1 MKASS
6 QTLHHFDAA
15 QGSRKAKATQP
26 RSIRSTRPHFRQK
39 GSQSLGTYLKCMLVS
54 VTMSVTACSSSG
66 PPPTGTSP
74 MAPSVDL
81 CADTLQQVPAGPTNG
96 KLVGAINQG
105 RILIGIEAVPP
116 AGAVEEGTIALAYID
131 AGGLHVVPMAHDG
144 TLAHPA
150 WAPDGTIVFDSERAG
165 GRHLFRI
172 ATDGSGLT
180 QVTKQAGSAEVE
192 VSFSPD
198 GGRIAYAHYS
208 CVEERPFGIQV
219 AAADGSS
226 PVALNEPFP
235 LHSAAGE
242 SDPASSPD
250 GKSVAF
256 VRSVDDSHGAV
267 WVVPAAGGEARR
279 LTSDDL
285 GAAYPRW
292 SPDGKQ
298 ILFGGRWSA
307 GVEDYALWV
316 VPAAGGESR
325 RVFKHEATTWELE
338 GDWSPDGSQIVFKVF
353 TPGWDHNELR
363 IAAADGAH
371 ERTLWVGNKSTAETP
386 HWGP

>member
-1 MKASS
+1 MQAASK
-6 QTLHHFDAA
+6 TLHHFDAA
-15 QGSRKAKATQP
+15 LVARKAKGLHSH
-26 RSIRSTRPHFRQK
+26 SIRSTATYLPQK
-39 GSQSLGTYLKCMLVS
+39 GGESLRTYLKCVLVS
-54 VTMSVTACSSSG
+54 VTMVVTACGSSG
-66 PPPTGTSP
+66 PQPVGTSP
-74 MAPSVDL
+74 LAPRVDL
-81 CADTLQQVPAGPTNG
+81 CADTLPPVPAGPTNG
-96 KLVGAINQG
+96 KLVGTIDKG
-105 RILIGIEAVPP
+105 RILIGIEA
-116 AGAVEEGTIALAYID
+116 AAAGTIALAYID
-131 AGGLHVVPMAHDG
+131 AGGLHVVPMARDG
-144 TLAHPA
+144 TLAHAA
-150 WAPDGTIVFDSERAG
+150 WAPDGTIMFDSERAG

-172 ATDGSGLT
+172 ATDGSGVT
-180 QVTKQAGSAEVE
+180 QVTKEAGSGEQD

-198 GGRIAYAHYS
+198 GSRIAYEHYS
-208 CVEERPFGIQV
+208 CVEERDFGIQV

-242 SDPASSPD
+242 SDAAYSPD

-298 ILFGGRWSA
+298 ILFAGRWSA
-307 GVEDYALWV
+307 GTSDEALWV
-316 VPAAGGESR
+316 VPAAGGEPR
-325 RVFKHEATTWELE
+325 RVFKHDATTWELE
-338 GDWSPDGSQIVFKVF
+338 GDWSPDGSQIVFKVY
-353 TPGWDHNELR
+353 TPGWDYNELR
-363 IAAADGAH
+363 IAAADGTH
-371 ERTLWVGNKSTAETP
+371 ERTLWVGNQSTAETP

>member
-1 MKASS
+1 M
-6 QTLHHFDAA
+6 TFRLLYGLDAA
-15 QGSRKAKATQP
+15 TGANTRSYLPIERGSRLVALVVGVIVAT
-26 RSIRSTRPHFRQK
+26 SC
-39 GSQSLGTYLKCMLVS
+39 GT
-54 VTMSVTACSSSG
+54 
-66 PPPTGTSP
+66 PQPTGTSP
-74 MAPSVDL
+74 IAPSVDL
-81 CADTLQQVPAGPTNG
+81 CADTQPPVPAGSTNG
-96 KLVGAINQG
+96 KLVATINQG
-105 RILIGIEAVPP
+105 RILMAIET
-116 AGAVEEGTIALAYID
+116 AGAGTIALAYID

-180 QVTKQAGSAEVE
+180 QITREAGSAEQD

-208 CVEERPFGIQV
+208 CVEERDFGIQV
-219 AAADGSS
+219 AAADGSN
-226 PVALNEPFP
+226 PVALNQPFP
-235 LHSAAGE
+235 LHSVAGE
-242 SDPASSPD
+242 GDAAFSPD

-298 ILFGGRWSA
+298 ILFAARWSA
-307 GVEDYALWV
+307 GVEDRALWV
-316 VPAAGGESR
+316 VPSTGGELR
-325 RVFKHEATTWELE
+325 RVFKHGATPWELE
-338 GDWSPDGSQIVFKVF
+338 GDWSPDGSQIVFTVYS
-353 TPGWDHNELR
+353 PEWDHKELR
-363 IAAADGAH
+363 LAAADGTH
-371 ERTLWVGNKSTAETP
+371 ERTLWVGNQSTAETP

>member
-1 MKASS
+1 MNATS
-6 QTLHHFDAA
+6 QTLHQVDATR
-15 QGSRKAKATQP
+15 GSRNAKALHS
-26 RSIRSTRPHFRQK
+26 RSIRSTETHAHQQ
-39 GSQSLGTYLKCMLVS
+39 GSETLRTCLSSLLVS
-54 VTMSVTACSSSG
+54 VTMALTACGSG
-66 PPPTGTSP
+66 PQSTGTSP
-74 MAPSVDL
+74 VAPSVDL
-81 CADTLQQVPAGPTNG
+81 CADTLAPVPAGPTNG
-96 KLVGAINQG
+96 KLVGTINKG
-105 RILIGIEAVPP
+105 RILMAIER
-116 AGAVEEGTIALAYID
+116 AGVGTIALAYID
-131 AGGLHVVPMAHDG
+131 AGGLHVIPMVHDG

-150 WAPDGTIVFDSERAG
+150 WAPDGTIMFDSERAG

-172 ATDGSGLT
+172 AADGSGLT

-226 PVALNEPFP
+226 PVALNVPFP

-242 SDPASSPD
+242 SDADFSPD

-279 LTSDDL
+279 LTSDDF

-298 ILFGGRWSA
+298 ILFAGRWSG
-307 GVEDYALWV
+307 GVEDNALWI
-316 VPAAGGESR
+316 VPAAGGEPR
-325 RVFKHEATTWELE
+325 RVFNDKATTGELE
-338 GDWSPDGSQIVFKVF
+338 GDWSPDGSQIVFKAF
-353 TPGWDHNELR
+353 TPGWDHNELW
-363 IAAADGAH
+363 IAAADGTH
-371 ERTLWVGNKSTAETP
+371 ERTLWVGNQSGAETP